1 MTPAAHAGD
10 PFVRFKAWFG
20 DGANSGG
27 GDPAAAALATAD
39 ADGRPSVRIV
49 QLAYLSRGF
58 VFFTSYASREAV
70 ELAANPR
77 AALCFAWP
85 SLGRQIGAEGDAA
98 RLGDVESDEY
108 FGTISRARQLS
119 AWLSGG
125 SGMAL
130 CDVEDR
136 FANQEIPRPR
146 TWGGFR
152 LVPDAFEF
160 RERAHGELD
169 ERLRYR
175 RDDGGAWTTGP
186 VRCF

>member
-20 DGANSGG
+20 DHASSGA
-27 GDPAAAALATAD
+27 GDPAAAALATAGL
-39 ADGRPSVRIV
+39 DGRPSVRIV

-58 VFFTSYASREAV
+58 VFFTSYASREAI
-70 ELAANPR
+70 ELATNPR

-85 SLGRQIGAEGDAA
+85 LLGRQIAAEGDAA

-108 FGTISRARQLS
+108 FGTIPRARQLS
-119 AWLSGG
+119 AWVSG
-125 SGMAL
+125 AL
-130 CDVEDR
+130 DVALRDVEDR

-160 RERAHGELD
+160 RERAHGEVD
-169 ERLRYR
+169 ERLRYS
-175 RDDGGAWTTGP
+175 RDDAGVWRTELPG
-186 VRCF
+186 